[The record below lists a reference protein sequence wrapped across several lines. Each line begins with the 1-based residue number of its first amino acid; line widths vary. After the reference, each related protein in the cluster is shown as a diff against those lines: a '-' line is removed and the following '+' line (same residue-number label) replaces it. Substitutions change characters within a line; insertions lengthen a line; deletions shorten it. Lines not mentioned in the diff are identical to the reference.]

1 MIKFIS
7 TIILTSIII
16 GQESSREIGLG
27 GVMVTLSRGVEA
39 VGVNPANLGFSNPS
53 ISLLNFNTS
62 IYNNLLSLEVYNNI
76 NGADLENPNSPLTK
90 TELFDILN
98 GNSFDLFNQLNLNIP
113 GINYSNN
120 KYALST
126 RLRQITELKTG
137 NGLFKTLLFGNE
149 WETEIPIEFE
159 ANLQTVIEYAISSWF
174 KLDGFS
180 IGYTLK
186 YLQGVNLFKL
196 YSLPDNKPL
205 YTDSTGIDMSFYLG
219 RELYPG
225 GSGLGIDVGIATE
238 ESNSGFSIGLS
249 IVNIFGYINWDKHNL
264 NYSLFGKQLIEN
276 SDLSAFKTEVVGL
289 EINNLNASDLMSG
302 TIELADSVFSDS
314 TFTQNLETPI
324 LKTDYP
330 SILRFGLSKKFD
342 DNYYLAYESRTGFQ
356 DNSVKPVDW
365 VHSIGVEIIRW
376 KIIPL
381 RFGLSSGDK
390 FNHKFSF
397 GSGIHINPIKF
408 DFGIAWIGSRKIY
421 TANGLEFG
429 MSFTLGF

>member
-1 MIKFIS
+1 
-7 TIILTSIII
+7 
-16 GQESSREIGLG
+16 
-27 GVMVTLSRGVEA
+27 
-39 VGVNPANLGFSNPS
+39 
-53 ISLLNFNTS
+53 
-62 IYNNLLSLEVYNNI
+62 
-76 NGADLENPNSPLTK
+76 
-90 TELFDILN
+90 
-98 GNSFDLFNQLNLNIP
+98 
-113 GINYSNN
+113 
-120 KYALST
+120 
-126 RLRQITELKTG
+126 
-137 NGLFKTLLFGNE
+137 
-149 WETEIPIEFE
+149 
-159 ANLQTVIEYAISSWF
+159 
-174 KLDGFS
+174 
-180 IGYTLK
+180 
-186 YLQGVNLFKL
+186 
-196 YSLPDNKPL
+196 
-205 YTDSTGIDMSFYLG
+205 
-219 RELYPG
+219 
-225 GSGLGIDVGIATE
+225 
-238 ESNSGFSIGLS
+238 
-249 IVNIFGYINWDKHNL
+249 
-264 NYSLFGKQLIEN
+264 
-276 SDLSAFKTEVVGL
+276 
-289 EINNLNASDLMSG
+289 MSG